1 MVKQNDEGKFYDV
14 KEGIDCKF
22 GRLAKK
28 GLAPRMNC
36 KESGNGWVVFSAAY
50 GVRIV
55 CEEAS
60 LIRGA
65 NRVLP

>member
-14 KEGIDCKF
+14 KEGIDCKS

-28 GLAPRMNC
+28 GLESRMNC
-36 KESGNGWVVFSAAY
+36 KENGNGWVVFGVAY

-55 CEEAS
+55 CEEA
-60 LIRGA
+60 
-65 NRVLP
+65 VLTTGGDCVRP